1 MPNTNTETG
10 IPYGV
15 ISGNAVPYL
24 LDEIT
29 TSGEST
35 TFAAYKREL
44 TEAIA
49 AALRGVAEDR
59 TGGERAARIVEQMD
73 CEQLAESMLDS
84 GLNDALEFDEEEFE
98 HTETV
103 KVDGAEFPV
112 KYLLG
117 YLGGAP
123 LIWVCDSPYVAR
135 AAHCS
140 PCVPGAGDLDN
151 MREDGAFCY
160 CCPPDAF
167 DTEDETADR
176 YGIIGET
183 EINGRKYKIVGKPAE
198 PAA

>member
-1 MPNTNTETG
+1 MPNVNSETG

-15 ISGNAVPYL
+15 VNGNAVPYL
-24 LDEIT
+24 LDYIT
-29 TSGEST
+29 TSGDST
-35 TFAAYKREL
+35 TFASYKREL
-44 TEAIA
+44 TETLA
-49 AALRGVAEDR
+49 AALRRVAEDR
-59 TGGERAARIVEQMD
+59 TGKSRAGEIVKRMD

-103 KVDGAEFPV
+103 DGAPV

-123 LIWVCDSPYVAR
+123 LIWVCDSPYVTYAR
-135 AAHCS
+135 GCS

-151 MREDGAFCY
+151 ITDEDGGALCY
-160 CCPPDAF
+160 CCPPDCF
-167 DTEDETADR
+167 DSEDDSADR

-183 EINGRKYKIVGKPAE
+183 VIGDRTYKIVGKLPADE
-198 PAA
+198 

>member
-1 MPNTNTETG
+1 MAANTNTETG
-10 IPYGV
+10 IPFGV
-15 ISGNAVPYL
+15 VNGNTVPDL

-29 TSGEST
+29 TSGDST

-44 TEAIA
+44 TEGIA

-59 TGGERAARIVEQMD
+59 TGDDRAAKIVEQMD

-103 KVDGAEFPV
+103 DGAPV

-123 LIWVCDSPYVAR
+123 LIWICDSPYVAYAR
-135 AAHCS
+135 GCS
-140 PCVPGAGDLDN
+140 PCVPGAGDLDSITD
-151 MREDGAFCY
+151 ESAGALCY
-160 CCPPDAF
+160 CCPPDCF
-167 DTEDETADR
+167 DSEDDGADR
-176 YGIIGET
+176 YGVMGET
-183 EINGRKYKIVGKPAE
+183 TINGRAYKIVGKLPAE
-198 PAA
+198 